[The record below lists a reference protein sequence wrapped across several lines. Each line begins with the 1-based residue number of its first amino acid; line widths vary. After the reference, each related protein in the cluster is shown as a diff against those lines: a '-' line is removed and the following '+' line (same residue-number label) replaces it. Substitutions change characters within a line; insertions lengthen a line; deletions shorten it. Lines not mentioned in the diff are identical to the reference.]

1 MKKLIILIFAVVLI
15 YSCEEIISVPDISED
30 FIVLIAPA
38 DDTVLE
44 DTNVTFS
51 WEEIEFADQYQI
63 QVAQPN
69 FANANQVVLDTILGD
84 SVQSFRSFSTV
95 LPPNMYQWRVRGLND
110 NFQTDYTTQSFKVDT
125 LQSDIDISDQVVTTI
140 APVNNAEI
148 TAGTI
153 SFNWEALTNATM
165 YQLQIAYPDFQAPIQ
180 IVRDTLIT
188 TPLYTTTLESNDYQW
203 RVKAINMS
211 SETAYTT
218 QSLSVIDDMMD
229 LSDQTVE
236 IIAPEDGFET
246 SETMV
251 NLSWQGIEEATL
263 YRIIITD
270 LSDNSV
276 FLEQT
281 VTTTDITIEFVSG
294 MYSWAVRAENDTQ
307 NTPYTEQTITIL

>member
-1 MKKLIILIFAVVLI
+1 MKKFIILIFAMALI

-38 DDTVLE
+38 DGTVLE
-44 DTNVTFS
+44 DIDVTFS
-51 WEEIEFADQYQI
+51 WEEIEFAEEYQI

-69 FANANQVVLDTILGD
+69 FTNANQVVLDTILGD
-84 SVQSFRSFSTV
+84 SVQSFRSFSTT
-95 LPPNMYQWRVRGLND
+95 LAPNMYQWRVRGFND
-110 NFQTDYTTQSFKVDT
+110 NFQTDYTTQSFKIDT
-125 LQSDIDISDQVVTTI
+125 LQTDVDISDQLVTAI
-140 APVNNAEI
+140 APVDNAEI
-148 TAGTI
+148 TAGNI
-153 SFNWEALTNATM
+153 NFNWEAVANATM
-165 YQLQIAYPDFQAPIQ
+165 YQLQIAYPNFQSPIQ

-203 RVKAINMS
+203 RVKAMNIS
-211 SETAYTT
+211 YETAYTT
-218 QSLSVIDDMMD
+218 QSLSVIDDMVN
-229 LSDQTVE
+229 LSDQIVE

-251 NLSWQGIEEATL
+251 NLSWQAIEQATL

-270 LSDNSV
+270 LSDNSI

>member
-1 MKKLIILIFAVVLI
+1 MKKFIILIFAMALI

-38 DDTVLE
+38 DGTVLE
-44 DTNVTFS
+44 DIDVTFS
-51 WEEIEFADQYQI
+51 WEEIEFAEEYQI

-69 FANANQVVLDTILGD
+69 FTNANQVVLDTILGD
-84 SVQSFRSFSTV
+84 SVQSFRSFSTT
-95 LPPNMYQWRVRGLND
+95 LAPNMYQWRVRGFND
-110 NFQTDYTTQSFKVDT
+110 NFQTDYTTQSFKIDT
-125 LQSDIDISDQVVTTI
+125 LQTDVDISDQLVTAI
-140 APVNNAEI
+140 APVDNAEI
-148 TAGTI
+148 TAGNI
-153 SFNWEALTNATM
+153 NFNWEAVANATM
-165 YQLQIAYPDFQAPIQ
+165 YQLQIAYPNFQSPIQ

-203 RVKAINMS
+203 RVKAMNIS
-211 SETAYTT
+211 YETAYTT
-218 QSLSVIDDMMD
+218 QSLSVIDDMVN
-229 LSDQTVE
+229 LSDQIVE

-251 NLSWQGIEEATL
+251 YLSWQAIEQATL

-270 LSDNSV
+270 LSDNSI

-281 VTTTDITIEFVSG
+281 VTTSDITIEFVSG

>member
-44 DTNVTFS
+44 DTDVTFS

-63 QVAQPN
+63 QVATPN
-69 FANANQVVLDTILGD
+69 FTNANQVVLDTILGD
-84 SVQSFRSFSTV
+84 SVQSFRSFSKV
-95 LPPNMYQWRVRGLND
+95 LSPNMYQWRVRGLND
-110 NFQTDYTTQSFKVDT
+110 NFQTDYTTQSFKIDT
-125 LQSDIDISDQVVTTI
+125 LQTDIDISDQVVTTI
-140 APVNNAEI
+140 APVNNAEVP
-148 TAGTI
+148 AGSI
-153 SFNWEALTNATM
+153 NFNWEALTNATM
-165 YQLQIAYPDFQAPIQ
+165 YQLQIAYPNFQAPIQ

-188 TPLYTTTLESNDYQW
+188 TPLYTTTLESNDYEW
-203 RVKAINMS
+203 RVKAINMP

-236 IIAPEDGFET
+236 IIAPEDGFES

-251 NLSWQGIEEATL
+251 NLSWQEIEEATL

>member
-1 MKKLIILIFAVVLI
+1 MKKFIILIFALALI

-30 FIVLIAPA
+30 FIVLLAPA
-38 DDTVLE
+38 DGTVLE
-44 DTNVTFS
+44 DTNVTLS

-63 QVAQPN
+63 QVARPN

-110 NFQTDYTTQSFKVDT
+110 NFQTDYTTQSFEIDT
-125 LQSDIDISDQVVTTI
+125 LQTDVDISDQTVTII
-140 APVNNAEI
+140 APANNAEI
-148 TAGTI
+148 PAGSI
-153 SFNWEALTNATM
+153 NFNWEALTNATI
-165 YQLQIAYPDFQAPIQ
+165 YQLQIAYPNFEVPIQ
-180 IVRDTLIT
+180 IVRDTILT
-188 TPLYTTTLESNDYQW
+188 TPLYTTTLESNDYEW
-203 RVKAINMS
+203 RVKAINPS
-211 SETAYTT
+211 SETIYTT
-218 QSLSVIDDMMD
+218 QSLSVVEETTD
-229 LSDQTVE
+229 LADQTVE

-251 NLSWQGIEEATL
+251 NLSWQAIEEATL

-270 LSDNSV
+270 LSDDSV

-281 VTTTDITIEFVSG
+281 VTTTDTTIEFVSG

-307 NTPYTEQTITIL
+307 NTSYTEQTITIL